1 MASQERNPGARCLLR
16 QGSGTAGGRP
26 RHLRRP
32 RSFEAPP
39 GREGK
44 EGTYGWPPPA
54 APRGPGQ
61 RPRRAP
67 SSPAASP
74 AGPGSR
80 ELGLCRPVEATNLS
94 SRPQRPSPQLAR
106 SGAGCDLFLLAPLVF
121 SFNSSL
127 RPLPAA
133 SAEPRPRPERGHPRQ
148 QPPPPPRAGPGRVGR
163 GCPAPR
169 KNRSRRQPGA
179 CRTSGRAPQPPGRAP
194 QRTVTRHGRSPS
206 RGTCSERPGGLGRG
220 ARGDPLG
227 PRPPPK
233 PRGPGT
239 ARAQLREAGRGG
251 GRPRCP
257 LSCLAGCSQAGI

>member
-148 QPPPPPRAGPGRVGR
+148 QPPPPPRAGPGRVVSAGGAR
-163 GCPAPR
+163 PRERTGAAGSPVPAA
-169 KNRSRRQPGA
+169 SRAGP
-179 CRTSGRAPQPPGRAP
+179 
-194 QRTVTRHGRSPS
+194 RSP
-206 RGTCSERPGGLGRG
+206 R
-220 ARGDPLG
+220 AG
-227 PRPPPK
+227 PRSAP
-233 PRGPGT
+233 
-239 ARAQLREAGRGG
+239 
-251 GRPRCP
+251 
-257 LSCLAGCSQAGI
+257 